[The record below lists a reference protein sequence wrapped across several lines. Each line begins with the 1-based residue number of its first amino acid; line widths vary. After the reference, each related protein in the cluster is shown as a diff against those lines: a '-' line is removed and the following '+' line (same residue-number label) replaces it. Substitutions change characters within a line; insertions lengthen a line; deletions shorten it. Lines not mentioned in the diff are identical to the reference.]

1 MLASFEKTTD
11 ILFDAAVYGKTDS
24 ASGISEAIILVTHSA

>member
-11 ILFDAAVYGKTDS
+11 ILFDAAIYGKTDS
-24 ASGISEAIILVTHSA
+24 AKGVSEAIILVS